1 MKVGDLAAKRAA
13 RPAMRRAAAPLLLS
27 LVLAGCGG
35 GGGPAPQVTPTARPA
50 LEREAGPDPPGV
62 VSERFGRGA
71 QSTYVIRPDRDGR
84 RPVVLFLHGWGATLP
99 PNYRPW
105 LNELAGRGNVVLYP
119 RYQDSFLTPPDQ
131 VLGNLIAGV
140 RLALRGVKARLRP
153 ETLVVVGHSAGGALS
168 ADYAAVAR
176 AAGLPAP
183 RAILALYPGRTLR
196 GVASGIP
203 EVAPRRI
210 PPDTRVVALGGAD
223 DATVGTAPARR
234 IVASA
239 TAVPRA
245 RRTYE
250 LVEDPEVADHLGPQ
264 RATAASRRTFW
275 ARLDRLIAEVR
286 G

>member
-1 MKVGDLAAKRAA
+1 MRVGDLAAKG
-13 RPAMRRAAAPLLLS
+13 PAIRRAATLLLLS
-27 LVLAGCGG
+27 LVPAGCGG
-35 GGGPAPQVTPTARPA
+35 GSGPAPQATPSAVPAPA

-84 RPVVLFLHGWGATLP
+84 LPVVLFLHGWGATLP

-105 LNELAGRGNVVLYP
+105 LNHLAGQGNVVLYP
-119 RYQDSFLTPPDQ
+119 RYQDSFLTRPDQ

-140 RLALRGVKARLRP
+140 RLALRGARARLRP
-153 ETLVVVGHSAGGALS
+153 GTLVVVGHSAGGALS

-176 AAGLPAP
+176 TARLPAP

-196 GVASGIP
+196 GVAAGIP
-203 EVAPRRI
+203 EVAPDQI
-210 PPDTRVVALGGAD
+210 PADTRIVALGGVD

-239 TAVPRA
+239 GAVPRSN
-245 RRTYE
+245 RTYE
-250 LVEDPEVADHLGPQ
+250 LISDPEVADHIAPQ

-275 ARLDRLIAEVR
+275 DRLDRLMAEVR